1 MGSGRPDSEG
11 MSDMARTLRRK
22 SALSRLFTTYLT
34 LVVVVMF
41 TGIAGAVPVSVAE
54 ESAPESA
61 VSTATPEPVVEQPED
76 APPEEPSVL
85 DAPDEEAAPVE
96 QGDIAP
102 LAAAF
107 SFGAMKISPTLAEPG
122 TGIGVRFFQGYNRW
136 SSWTTGNLG
145 KNYEEGDWVPYRL
158 ILRNTGTQDASPLDL
173 IFGLDHFNSGKNAV
187 MFESTSGW
195 GYRIYDSEPVSGDP
209 DTPPAGLIPLSPMP
223 KDAGVQGSAPVI
235 KSTIPTGSFVIP
247 AGKYA
252 IVYFKAKL
260 AMTLQWMPLQGSY
273 GAGGYPGSSGQ
284 GYLLMAGGKKT
295 VPLPSVIVPG
305 GDITVFKFFDTDKD
319 GVKDGNE
326 TRFLP
331 GWDIH
336 LSNGQTLSTKTTDA
350 NGRAFFDYLPPGTYY
365 VSETLKDGWQSNTA
379 QPIAVIVG
387 RGESKTAYIGNFE
400 LTPSLAIDKT
410 TTTPSYS
417 AVGDVIHYSYKVTND
432 GEVTLSAPWAV
443 LDDTVVG
450 VIDVSGA
457 PATLAPGK
465 HFTVTASYSVTQADI
480 DAGFVTNIAYATGT
494 YGKRTVTSP
503 TDSVTVLGV
512 QRPALTLLK
521 KAAPATYDAVGDVI
535 TYTYTLTNTGNVT
548 LSGPFSV
555 TDDKATVVPDNP
567 ALMALAP
574 GASATFSAS
583 YTITQAD
590 LDAGSVT
597 NTARGKGFYGDDEV
611 LSNFDDETVTADQ
624 RPALTLLKK
633 AAPATY
639 DAVGDEIT
647 YTYTL
652 TNSGN
657 VTLSGPFTVE
667 DDKATTSRVGVVPD
681 PDVLAPGD
689 DITFTATYVITQA
702 DLDAGS
708 VKNVAQGFGYFGEDK
723 VESNEDDETVAA
735 VPDPKLTLL
744 KKAAPATYDAVGDVI
759 TYTYTLTNTGN
770 VTLSGPFSVT
780 DDKATV
786 VPDNPALMALAPGAS
801 ATFSASYTITQA
813 DLDAGSVTNTARGKG
828 FYGDDEVLSNF
839 DDETVTADQRPAL
852 TLLKKAAPATYDAVG
867 DEITYTYTLT
877 NSGNVTLSGPFT
889 VEDDKATTS
898 RVGVVPDP
906 DVLAPGDDITFTAT
920 YVITQ
925 ADLDAGSVKNVAQG
939 FGYFGEDK
947 VESNE
952 DDETVAADQNPAID
966 IVKLTNGEDDLLVA
980 TGADVTWS
988 YLVTNTGNVTLS
1000 DIVVT
1005 DDVIGEIGTI
1015 DELAPGEGET
1025 LYSYG
1030 TAEAGAYENVGTA
1043 SGTPPMG
1050 DDVSDS
1056 DDSSYFGASPAID
1069 VEKSVSSALVLE
1081 GESVTYTF
1089 VVRNTGNVPLYDVT
1103 VVDDH
1108 LGSIA
1113 SIPMMEVDKERT
1125 FTATAAIT
1133 EPTTNIVVATGVDGV
1148 GQEVSDSDE
1157 AFVDIDKPLSFPP
1170 DLTIK
1175 KSADRTTADPGDVI
1189 TYTVVVKN
1197 IGGEPATD
1205 YVVEDTFDQRYLVV
1219 VDAAGGTMSNGKIT
1233 WNFAGPLAFGQ
1244 TQTITYKLMVV
1255 ETMPDGRTELDNTA
1269 VVILDDDVDTTNN
1282 TSTWRV
1288 TVDVEEPF
1296 LPFTGANLLGLLA
1309 LAGATGLVGA
1319 EMRRRSRRAA

>member
-735 VPDPKLTLL
+735 
-744 KKAAPATYDAVGDVI
+744 
-759 TYTYTLTNTGN
+759 
-770 VTLSGPFSVT
+770 
-780 DDKATV
+780 
-786 VPDNPALMALAPGAS
+786 
-801 ATFSASYTITQA
+801 
-813 DLDAGSVTNTARGKG
+813 
-828 FYGDDEVLSNF
+828 
-839 DDETVTADQRPAL
+839 
-852 TLLKKAAPATYDAVG
+852 
-867 DEITYTYTLT
+867 
-877 NSGNVTLSGPFT
+877 
-889 VEDDKATTS
+889 
-898 RVGVVPDP
+898 
-906 DVLAPGDDITFTAT
+906 
-920 YVITQ
+920 
-925 ADLDAGSVKNVAQG
+925 
-939 FGYFGEDK
+939 
-947 VESNE
+947 
-952 DDETVAADQNPAID
+952 DQNPAID